1 MCTNIMYI
9 WILPCSVSDLFH
21 FNFIGQR
28 STKYGHGYR
37 KSNATAAF
45 GETLA
50 TIHTVCSVPR
60 SIQVQSDQ

>member
-1 MCTNIMYI
+1 MY
-9 WILPCSVSDLFH
+9 SVPDLFH
-21 FNFIGQR
+21 FNFAGQR

-50 TIHTVCSVPR
+50 TVYSVCSVPR